1 VVVVVVVVATLSM
14 SKKWAP
20 GILGPDSNSCLAFRE
35 DNKCQDPSMKMGGEE
50 DWWRWM
56 HSETERRLDFM
67 DIDEEEEE
75 K

>member
-1 VVVVVVVVATLSM
+1 
-14 SKKWAP
+14 
-20 GILGPDSNSCLAFRE
+20 
-35 DNKCQDPSMKMGGEE
+35 MKMGGEE